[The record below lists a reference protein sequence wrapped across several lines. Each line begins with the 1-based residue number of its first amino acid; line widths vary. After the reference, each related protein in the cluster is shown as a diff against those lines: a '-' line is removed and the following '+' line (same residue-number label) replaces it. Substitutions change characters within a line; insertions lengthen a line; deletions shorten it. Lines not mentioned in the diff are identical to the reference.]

1 MKIELTEKEVKA
13 TLEILALGYYI
24 VGEGGCSQ
32 EKRKDYDSA
41 ISKVFGEYLQSMEN
55 VAVTERKIELSV
67 EEYLDDVEDCLERYM
82 RNNLLDNIAAALAD
96 YQYSVK
102 DYITE
107 VEQYSK
113 NQIAEDM
120 YLRVLTEKGMSAVHI
135 EIADF
140 EERVNQEFQAHKENI
155 EKVTGLKKEANEKF
169 LEAIVARIYELLAE
183 HHMTVEELSERS
195 RISLPI
201 LSEILSGNCNGI
213 EWGMINKICKTCC
226 INFSEFFTDD
236 AFEGVYETAFFKEK

>member
-32 EKRKDYDSA
+32 EKRKDYDST

-55 VAVTERKIELSV
+55 VAGTERKIELSV
-67 EEYLDDVEDCLERYM
+67 EEYLDDVKDCLKKYT
-82 RNNLLDNIAAALAD
+82 RNNLSDNIATALAD
-96 YQYSVK
+96 YQYPVK

-120 YLRVLTEKGMSAVHI
+120 YLRVLTEKGISAVHI

-140 EERVNQEFQAHKENI
+140 EERVNQEFQVHKENI
-155 EKVTGLKKEANEKF
+155 EKVAELKKEANKKF
-169 LEAIVARIYELLAE
+169 LKAIVARSYELLAE

-195 RISLPI
+195 GISFPI
-201 LSEILSGNCNGI
+201 LSEILSGNGNGF
-213 EWGMINKICKTCC
+213 EWGILSKLCKGFH
-226 INFSEFFTDD
+226 IDIGQFFAGDT
-236 AFEGVYETAFFKEK
+236 FEGVYETAFFKEK

>member
-107 VEQYSK
+107 VEQY
-113 NQIAEDM
+113 
-120 YLRVLTEKGMSAVHI
+120 
-135 EIADF
+135 
-140 EERVNQEFQAHKENI
+140 
-155 EKVTGLKKEANEKF
+155 
-169 LEAIVARIYELLAE
+169 RIGSRYNRIIK
-183 HHMTVEELSERS
+183 RS
-195 RISLPI
+195 DGQSRKT
-201 LSEILSGNCNGI
+201 SGSHRNG
-213 EWGMINKICKTCC
+213 
-226 INFSEFFTDD
+226 
-236 AFEGVYETAFFKEK
+236 A

>member
-140 EERVNQEFQAHKENI
+140 EERVN
-155 EKVTGLKKEANEKF
+155 
-169 LEAIVARIYELLAE
+169 
-183 HHMTVEELSERS
+183 
-195 RISLPI
+195 
-201 LSEILSGNCNGI
+201 
-213 EWGMINKICKTCC
+213 
-226 INFSEFFTDD
+226 
-236 AFEGVYETAFFKEK
+236 

>member
-32 EKRKDYDSA
+32 EKRKDYDST

-67 EEYLDDVEDCLERYM
+67 EEYLDDVKDCLKKYT
-82 RNNLLDNIAAALAD
+82 RNNLSDNIATALAD
-96 YQYSVK
+96 YQYPVK

-120 YLRVLTEKGMSAVHI
+120 YLRVLTEKGISAVHI
-135 EIADF
+135 EIAPITSKKTDNHQPTHVKTEF
-140 EERVNQEFQAHKENI
+140 ERLEKDSIILLEQITTVDKTRLKAYVGQLDKFTMKE
-155 EKVTGLKKEANEKF
+155 VSR
-169 LEAIVARIYELLAE
+169 AI
-183 HHMTVEELSERS
+183 
-195 RISLPI
+195 RISL
-201 LSEILSGNCNGI
+201 GI
-213 EWGMINKICKTCC
+213 QYGGKRK
-226 INFSEFFTDD
+226 
-236 AFEGVYETAFFKEK
+236 

>member
-67 EEYLDDVEDCLERYM
+67 EEYLDDVEDFLERYM

-107 VEQYSK
+107 VEQYT
-113 NQIAEDM
+113 QQYILQ
-120 YLRVLTEKGMSAVHI
+120 YL
-135 EIADF
+135 
-140 EERVNQEFQAHKENI
+140 
-155 EKVTGLKKEANEKF
+155 
-169 LEAIVARIYELLAE
+169 
-183 HHMTVEELSERS
+183 
-195 RISLPI
+195 
-201 LSEILSGNCNGI
+201 
-213 EWGMINKICKTCC
+213 
-226 INFSEFFTDD
+226 
-236 AFEGVYETAFFKEK
+236 